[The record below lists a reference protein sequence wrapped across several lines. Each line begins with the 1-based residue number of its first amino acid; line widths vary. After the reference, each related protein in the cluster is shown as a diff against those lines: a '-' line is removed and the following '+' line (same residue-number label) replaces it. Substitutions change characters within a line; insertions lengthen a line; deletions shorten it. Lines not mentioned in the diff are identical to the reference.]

1 VLESLTHIKRQKDQ
15 RPSMKPFPAL
25 PTKRDGFAT
34 QERFLLWRVSM
45 QIGKEKLMWMY
56 EKMVE
61 IRYYEETMAAVYM
74 EGKLPP
80 AIQKGLAFDIG
91 GGPVPGEMHLAAGQE
106 PVAVGVCAHLSDDDT
121 VVGTHRPH
129 HFAIAK
135 GVPLDAMTA
144 EMFGKV
150 TGLGKG
156 KGGHMHLFDNAHK
169 FSCSGIVGASMP
181 IACGAALAAKKMGKN
196 WVSIAFF
203 GEGAANQ
210 GAFHESL
217 NLAAVWKLPVVFV
230 CEDNQWAISVP
241 KAKATSVQWVTDRA
255 AGYGIPGIRVADN
268 DAVAVFE
275 AMAPAIA
282 RARRGDGPTLIEVR
296 TDRYFGHFQGDPES
310 YRPKD
315 EVAHLRARDPIGL
328 LSKLLKERSL
338 MSPEEEAAVVEKAQQ
353 RVTRAFAFAA
363 NSAYPNAQDA
373 LADVFVQDH
382 ASTRALV

>member
-1 VLESLTHIKRQKDQ
+1 
-15 RPSMKPFPAL
+15 
-25 PTKRDGFAT
+25 
-34 QERFLLWRVSM
+34 M
-45 QIGKEKLMWMY
+45 QIGKEKLLWMF
-56 EKMVE
+56 EKMHQ
-61 IRYYEETMAAVYM
+61 IRFYEETMAAVYM

-91 GGPVPGEMHLAAGQE
+91 AGPVPGEMHLAAGQE
-106 PVAVGVCAHLSDDDT
+106 PVAVGVCAHLNDDDT

-135 GVPLDAMTA
+135 GVPLDTMTA

-196 WVSIAFF
+196 WVSVAFF

-210 GAFHESL
+210 GSFHESM
-217 NLAAVWKLPVVFV
+217 NLAALWKLPVIFV

-241 KAKATSVQWVTDRA
+241 KTKATSVDWVTDRA
-255 AGYGIPGIRVADN
+255 AGYGIPGIRVAEN
-268 DAVAVFE
+268 DALHVFE
-275 AMAPAIA
+275 SIAPAIT
-282 RARRGDGPTLIEVR
+282 RARHGEGPSLIEVK
-296 TDRYFGHFQGDPES
+296 TDRYFGHFQGDPET

-315 EVAHLRARDPIGL
+315 EVSRLRVNDPIP
-328 LSKLLKERSL
+328 KLAQMLKDKSFL
-338 MSPEEEAAVVEKAQQ
+338 TAQEETVLVKKTHDAVMQ
-353 RVTRAFAFAA
+353 AFEFART
-363 NSAYPNAQDA
+363 SAYPQAADA
-373 LADVFVQDH
+373 LLDVFVKEH
-382 ASTRALV
+382 STHRTLA

>member
-1 VLESLTHIKRQKDQ
+1 
-15 RPSMKPFPAL
+15 
-25 PTKRDGFAT
+25 
-34 QERFLLWRVSM
+34 M
-45 QIGKEKLMWMY
+45 QIGKEKLLWMF
-56 EKMVE
+56 EKMHQ
-61 IRYYEETMAAVYM
+61 IRFYEETMAAAYM

-91 GGPVPGEMHLAAGQE
+91 AGPVPGEMHLAAGQE
-106 PVAVGVCAHLSDDDT
+106 PVAVGVCAHLNDDDT

-135 GVPLDAMTA
+135 GVPLDTMTA

-196 WVSIAFF
+196 WVSVAFF

-210 GAFHESL
+210 GSFHESM
-217 NLAAVWKLPVVFV
+217 NLAALWKLPVIFV

-241 KAKATSVQWVTDRA
+241 KIKATSVDWVTDRA
-255 AGYGIPGIRVADN
+255 AGYGMPGIRVQNN
-268 DAVAVFE
+268 DALQVFE
-275 AMAPAIA
+275 ALIPAIA
-282 RARRGDGPTLIEVR
+282 RARHGEGPSLVEVK
-296 TDRYFGHFQGDPES
+296 TDRYFGHFQGDPET

-315 EVAHLRARDPIGL
+315 EVGRLRVNDPIP
-328 LSKLLKERSL
+328 KLAQMLKDKSFL
-338 MSPEEEAAVVEKAQQ
+338 TDQEETALVKKTHDVVMQAVE
-353 RVTRAFAFAA
+353 FART
-363 NSAYPNAQDA
+363 SAYPQASDA
-373 LADVFVQDH
+373 LLDVFVQEH
-382 ASTRALV
+382 STHRITA

>member
-1 VLESLTHIKRQKDQ
+1 
-15 RPSMKPFPAL
+15 
-25 PTKRDGFAT
+25 
-34 QERFLLWRVSM
+34 M

-80 AIQKGLAFDIG
+80 SIQKGLAFDIG

-135 GVPLDAMTA
+135 GVPLNAMTA

-181 IACGAALAAKKMGKN
+181 IACGTALAAKKMGKN

-210 GAFHESL
+210 GSFHESL

-241 KAKATSVQWVTDRA
+241 KSKATSVQWVTDRA

-282 RARRGDGPTLIEVR
+282 RARHGEGPTLIEVR
-296 TDRYFGHFQGDPES
+296 TDRYFGHFQGDPET

-315 EVAHLRARDPIGL
+315 EVAQLRQRDPIGL
-328 LSKLLKERSL
+328 LSKLLKKRRF
-338 MSPEEEAAVVEKAQQ
+338 MSAEEEAAVVQKVQR
-353 RVTRAFAFAA
+353 RVTQAFAFARS
-363 NSAYPNAQDA
+363 SAYPDAQDA

-382 ASTRALV
+382 AFTRALV